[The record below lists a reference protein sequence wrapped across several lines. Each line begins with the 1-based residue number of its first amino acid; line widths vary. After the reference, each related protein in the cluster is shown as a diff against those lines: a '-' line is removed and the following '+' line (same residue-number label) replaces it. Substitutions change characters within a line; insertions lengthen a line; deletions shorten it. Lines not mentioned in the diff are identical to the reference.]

1 MPQQASGHDNH
12 HLNDVAIKLVGSAGR
27 SSFETELIAAIKS
40 CLAVD
45 VSLVLLYRTNA
56 SPRLLFHDWTTQ
68 RGAHGVQ
75 EYLKGPYMRDPF
87 YQIVLDRAGDGLYRL
102 NQIAP
107 RQFSRS
113 RYYQEYYKH
122 YGLHDEFN
130 YLFSLDEHTTFALS
144 LSRKKTSESFT
155 PEEATLLRDLAPL
168 IQSAVARHWE
178 DMFANG
184 VRPAESGLA
193 LALRQAIQR
202 FGTGVLTERECE
214 VARLI
219 LQGYSLKGAAE
230 KLRISDRTVKLHR
243 SNLYAKLD
251 VKSHGEM
258 FALFLNSIMS
268 APNTH
273 SDPLASYL

>member
-1 MPQQASGHDNH
+1 MPRQAAGLDNNH
-12 HLNDVAIKLVGSAGR
+12 FSDVAVRLVANAGR
-27 SSFETELIAAIKS
+27 SSFETELIAAVKN

-45 VSLVLLYRTNA
+45 VSLMLLYRKNS

-75 EYLKGPYMRDPF
+75 KYLKGPYMRDPF
-87 YQIVLDRAGDGLYRL
+87 YQIVLDRAHDGLYRL

-113 RYYQEYYKH
+113 RYYQEYYRH

-130 YLFSLDEHTTFALS
+130 YLFNLDEHTTFALS
-144 LSRKKTSESFT
+144 LSRKKTSEFFT
-155 PEEATLLRDLAPL
+155 PEEARLLRDLEPL
-168 IQSAVARHWE
+168 IQSAVTRHWE
-178 DMFANG
+178 DVHVNKTSPIEG
-184 VRPAESGLA
+184 QLA
-193 LALRQAIQR
+193 SALRQAIQK

-219 LQGYSLKGAAE
+219 LHGYSLKGAAE
-230 KLRISDRTVKLHR
+230 KLSISDRTVKLHR

-268 APNTH
+268 APNAH